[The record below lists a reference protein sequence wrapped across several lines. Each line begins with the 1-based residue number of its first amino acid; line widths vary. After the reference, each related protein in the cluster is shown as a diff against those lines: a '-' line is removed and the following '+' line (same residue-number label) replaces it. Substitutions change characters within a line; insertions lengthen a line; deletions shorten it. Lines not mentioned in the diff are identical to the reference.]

1 MFYKKEN
8 LNSDIS
14 LPREKKKI
22 ELPDGV
28 DEEAQMKLLNNPNM
42 AALLAKRIKG

>member
-28 DEEAQMKLLNNPNM
+28 DEETQMKLLDNLEM